1 MTESFEQQ
9 YYELINQ
16 AARLPRSDAQ
26 VALVEEAVRLADL
39 HQDAPK
45 SFAARIQLVD
55 TANHSGY
62 PEKALVA
69 FTWILGQHDRDAESR
84 NNYTILWYYKWI
96 LSWLHSFPQISSE
109 QIQRSL
115 NDMERRYIDYGYSS

>member
-39 HQDAPK
+39 HQDAKK

-55 TANHSGY
+55 AANHSGY
-62 PEKALVA
+62 PEKALRRPARESQGRGAGGEAVPHQDTEEA
-69 FTWILGQHDRDAESR
+69 TAEVEDAGLTESAGR
-84 NNYTILWYYKWI
+84 
-96 LSWLHSFPQISSE
+96 PERSSVRE
-109 QIQRSL
+109 T
-115 NDMERRYIDYGYSS
+115 Y

>member
-39 HQDAPK
+39 HQDAKKMP
-45 SFAARIQLVD
+45 SARGV
-55 TANHSGY
+55 G
-62 PEKALVA
+62 
-69 FTWILGQHDRDAESR
+69 DRESVRSAQQDISVRRPARESQGRGAGGETVPHQDAEEATAEVEDAGLTESAGR
-84 NNYTILWYYKWI
+84 
-96 LSWLHSFPQISSE
+96 PERSSVRE
-109 QIQRSL
+109 T
-115 NDMERRYIDYGYSS
+115 Y